1 MQELI
6 ERFHQYS
13 FATLRQDRACFELV
27 ETYLRSLA
35 EGGEEGIGDAIEAF
49 RRVSATAKAFQ
60 FQLARARALARK
72 RVLPLAPLDQMAE
85 LWHRGLD
92 PVVERY
98 A

>member
-1 MQELI
+1 MLLVPHDCCCAGCRSEGVS
-6 ERFHQYS
+6 RRSS
-13 FATLRQDRACFELV
+13 FGTF
-27 ETYLRSLA
+27 
-35 EGGEEGIGDAIEAF
+35 IEAF
-49 RRVSATAKAFQ
+49 RRISATAKAFQ
-60 FQLARARALARK
+60 FQFARARALTRK